1 MIKLTNWV
9 CLIIVITILSNR
21 KSEAVM
27 PDTLTLWTFEPYHV
41 EFYKQCEKDYNKKH
55 SEKPIFID
63 AKWSEMFETSSTTS
77 TMIALNSGVGAP
89 DLCDLEITRIPSFLS
104 ANKVHFVPINDIVD
118 PVKKYF
124 DSTTL
129 PPYRKNN
136 IQYGTPFHIGIT
148 VMYYNKEIL
157 AQAKVN
163 VDSIDTW
170 DDFIKAG
177 KQVMSKTKKPMID
190 IESGDIFT
198 PLAIMTQRGSNFMD
212 KNGNPI
218 VNNEI
223 NVSTM
228 QFLYDLI
235 YKDSI
240 AIVSPGGFHHA
251 DEYYRFMNKGG
262 SAAILMPIWYMTRF
276 LDHMPDL
283 KGKMIVR
290 PLPRWEKGGV
300 RSAGLGG
307 TGTFI
312 TDQCKKV
319 ELAKEF
325 LKEAKLT
332 KEASVRIWNVLAFDP
347 PRVDAY
353 NELKKLPPSK
363 YTLYFDNGNEIVSIM
378 TQLINEI
385 NPVNYGPLFPS
396 FIGKF
401 QTETAYSILVDKRQT
416 SKGALDQLQKELL
429 NEKKN
434 GK

>member
-1 MIKLTNWV
+1 MNKLISWV
-9 CLIIVITILSNR
+9 CVISVITILTTGN
-21 KSEAVM
+21 SEAVTS
-27 PDTLTLWTFEPYHV
+27 DTLTLWTFEPYHV

-55 SEKPIFID
+55 PDKPLFID
-63 AKWSEMFETSSTTS
+63 AKWSKMFETSITTS
-77 TMIALNSGVGAP
+77 LTIVLNSGKGAP
-89 DLCDLEITRIPSFLS
+89 DLCDIEITRVPSFLG
-104 ANKVHFVPINDIVD
+104 ATKIHFIPINDIVD
-118 PVKKYF
+118 PVKTFF
-124 DSTTL
+124 DSNTL
-129 PPYRKNN
+129 IPYRKNN
-136 IQYGTPFHIGIT
+136 IQYGTPHHIGIT

-177 KQVMSKTKKPMID
+177 KQVVSKTKKPMID

-198 PLAIMTQRGSNFMD
+198 PLAIMTQRGSNFVD
-212 KNGNPI
+212 KNGNP
-218 VNNEI
+218 VTNNEI

-235 YKDSI
+235 NKDSI

-251 DEYYRFMNKGG
+251 DEYYRFMDKGG
-262 SAAILMPIWYMTRF
+262 SASILMPIWYMTRF

-312 TDQCKKV
+312 TDQCTKV
-319 ELAKEF
+319 ELAKAF

-332 KEASVRIWNVLAFDP
+332 KEANVRIWNVMGFDP
-347 PRVDAY
+347 PRVDVY
-353 NELKKLPPSK
+353 NELLKQPPTK
-363 YTLYFDNGNEIVSIM
+363 YTRYFVNGNAIVSIM

-385 NPVNYGPLFPS
+385 NPVNYGALFPLI
-396 FIGKF
+396 IGKF
-401 QTETAYSILVDKRQT
+401 QSETAYNILVDKTQT
-416 SKGALDQLQKELL
+416 PQNALDQLQQELL
-429 NEKKN
+429 NAQIHSK
-434 GK
+434 